1 METTMTKKLKK
12 LTPKVNPE
20 NAEQLWLALFAI
32 THAVEQLE
40 LAVDVNK
47 YRNTE
52 MDVGAWEY
60 ARLALRSADMTSDVN

>member
-1 METTMTKKLKK
+1 MNKKKLI
-12 LTPKVNPE
+12 PQINPE
-20 NAEQLWLALFAI
+20 NADQLWHALFAI

-52 MDVGAWEY
+52 MDLGHSQ
-60 ARLALRSADMTSDVN
+60 LTQALWNLSCI